1 MTEIINITIAILAGI
16 GTIVVIVSIFT
27 CVENIYQDF
36 TDCSNTKHKA
46 VISEKELATLN
57 KRVIELERSIKPEV
71 TQTGGGG

>member
-36 TDCSNTKHKA
+36 TDCSNTNRKA
-46 VISEKELATLN
+46 VINERELATLN